1 VAGKVFATL
10 WDDTHMNVMLDADG
24 IGAAVPGGRRRAED
38 GPGPDPGPDPPPATW
53 HSCGWADL
61 PSKLAGKR

>member
-10 WDDTHMNVMLDADG
+10 WDDTHMNVMPGADG

-38 GPGPDPGPDPPPATW
+38 GPGHIPVLTTAATW
-53 HSCGWADL
+53 HSRGWANL
-61 PSKLAGKR
+61 PFKLAEKR